1 VSAAERW
8 AAELAAWAIDPRI
21 LEAAPESPY
30 DLPPQLFAL
39 EHAPPSPLVEVAR
52 SALPPGG
59 SVLDVGAGAG
69 AAGLPVVAGRG
80 QLHAVDSS
88 PQMLA
93 ALTEAAAASGVELH
107 TYEGRWPDIAPDV
120 PRCDVVVCAHVAYN
134 VADLAEFATALTAHA
149 RHRVV
154 MELYADHP
162 WVPLGPLWE
171 HFHHQPRPAGPTA
184 DLAAEVLRETG
195 IRPEVRRWAR
205 EQKDVTGEL
214 WPTYVAF
221 TRRRLCLPADRD
233 PEVAELLAQQ
243 PRGPR
248 ESVVLF
254 WDGSEGQP

>member
-1 VSAAERW
+1 MNAAERW
-8 AAELAAWAIDPRI
+8 AAELAAWAIDARI
-21 LEAAPESPY
+21 LDAAPESPY

-39 EHAPPSPLVEVAR
+39 EHAPPSPLVDVAR

-69 AAGLPVVAGRG
+69 AASLPVVDDGGR
-80 QLHAVDSS
+80 LHAVDSS
-88 PQMLA
+88 PPMLA
-93 ALTEAAAASGVELH
+93 ALAESAAARRVELH
-107 TYEGRWPDIAPDV
+107 TYEGRWPDIAPAV

-134 VADLAEFATALTAHA
+134 VPDLAEFVTALTGHA
-149 RHRVV
+149 RRRVV

-184 DLAAEVLRETG
+184 DLAVEVLREAG
-195 IRPEVRRWAR
+195 IRPRVRRWTR
-205 EQKDVTGEL
+205 EQQDVTGEL

-221 TRRRLCLPADRD
+221 TRRRLCLPADRER
-233 PEVAELLAQQ
+233 EVAELLARQ

-254 WDGSEGQP
+254 WEGSGQP